1 MDATWLREDILVL
14 DGALSNEELS
24 QLASMADSAIFG
36 EQELGRVIGGHR
48 ARSRAVCESG
58 EVAVLLWEHLALHV
72 KPLTKWFDGR
82 PGAPNVNPPLTSW
95 TPSGC
100 NQRTR
105 FYRYSLGANFSEHE
119 DEPWKPH
126 PYERSFLT
134 VLVYLPTGELCV
146 GGETVVDG
154 IVVQALP
161 NRIAVFPHGL
171 LHEGRPVE
179 KGEKLVLRN
188 DVLAMALPHNQN
200 LKAWVDAGY
209 DADEVAAFAIA
220 SGTRPVE
227 VMKFMKLEMGI
238 SLGEG
243 KLIVDRQLPHA
254 TQKANARLRAIADF
268 TLTTLTNSTE
278 EEIDQIEADTS
289 VSLKIGALVDAG
301 RHEDIERIRNRFE
314 TERGSFP
321 QLTHEEARQLLE
333 HDLAS
338 HDYQTELE
346 IRDAGTY
353 DFGWT
358 FHWNSADYLR
368 TGEIGAAL
376 VGHGSVIVDR
386 HLSGLWHTGSAY
398 SEETCVE
405 NYRATGNPM
414 KAPGE

>member
-1 MDATWLREDILVL
+1 MDATWLREDLLVL
-14 DGALSNEELS
+14 DGALSDRELEH
-24 QLASMADSAIFG
+24 LANLADSADFD
-36 EQELGRVIGGHR
+36 EQELGRIIGVHR
-48 ARSRAVCESG
+48 PRERSVFESG
-58 EVAVLLWEHLALHV
+58 EVAALLWKRLAAHV
-72 KPLTKWFDGR
+72 TPLSKWFDGR
-82 PGAPNVNPPLTSW
+82 PGAPNVDPPLTSW

-134 VLVYLPTGELCV
+134 VLVYLPTSEVCV

-154 IVVQALP
+154 IAVQALP

-188 DVLAMALPHNQN
+188 DVLAMALPRNQN

-209 DADEVAAFAIA
+209 DADEIAAFAIA
-220 SGTRPVE
+220 SGLRPVE
-227 VMKFMKLEMGI
+227 IMKFMKLEMGI

-243 KLIVDRQLPHA
+243 KSIVDRQLPQE

-268 TLTTLTNSTE
+268 ALTTLIGLTE

-301 RHEDIERIRNRFE
+301 RHEDIERIRNRFDI
-314 TERGSFP
+314 ERGSFP
-321 QLTHEEARQLLE
+321 QLTQDEARQLLE
-333 HDLAS
+333 DDLARY
-338 HDYQTELE
+338 DYETELAV
-346 IRDAGTY
+346 RDAGSY

-358 FHWNSADYLR
+358 FHWNSAEYLR
-368 TGEIGAAL
+368 TGEIGTAL
-376 VGHGSVIVDR
+376 VGQGPVIVDR
-386 HLSGLWHTGSAY
+386 HFSVVWHTGSAY
-398 SEETCVE
+398 SEETCVK

-414 KAPGE
+414 KARAE